1 MSVRLPRGSSSGT
14 SSSSRTD
21 MGIPMKP
28 FDMPSEAKVTEMSW
42 PTKIVLGAGALSRV
56 PAQVERLKMK
66 RPLVITDAG
75 VVKAG
80 LAQKLY
86 DVLKRANVAYEVFDR
101 VEPNP
106 TEKDAFDGL
115 EAYRRAKADGII
127 ALGGGSP
134 LDAAKLVQL
143 LTTHEPPLSRY
154 DDATG
159 GDKYVQDNLPPLIA
173 IPTTAGTGS
182 EVSRSGVATL
192 KDTGRKTVIFSPF
205 LLPRAAI
212 CDPELTLGL
221 PPGPTAATGMDAF
234 THCLEAY
241 IASGFHPLA
250 DAVAIDGIQRVTRSL
265 PAAVSEG
272 GTNLVARTD
281 MMVAAMQ
288 GAMAFQKGLGAC
300 HALAHALTPISN
312 LHHGLANAIVLPTV
326 LEFNRASCTARLARV
341 AVAMGDNSLAREEV
355 LAGNAIERVRKL
367 SALIG
372 IPLRL
377 RDVGVKEAD
386 LPLIA
391 KKAFEDASH
400 QTNPRKCSEADLA
413 ELARAAF

>member
-1 MSVRLPRGSSSGT
+1 
-14 SSSSRTD
+14 
-21 MGIPMKP
+21 MKP
-28 FDMPSEAKVTEMSW
+28 FDMPNEPRITELSW
-42 PTKIVLGAGALSRV
+42 PTKIVLGAGALKRL
-56 PAQVERLKMK
+56 PAQVARLNMK
-66 RPLVITDAG
+66 RPLVVTDAG

-80 LAQKLY
+80 LAQRLY
-86 DVLKRANVAYEVFDR
+86 DVLKGAGVGFATFEEVKPD
-101 VEPNP
+101 P
-106 TEKDAFDGL
+106 TERDAFAGL
-115 EAYRRAKADGII
+115 EAYRANKCDGII
-127 ALGGGSP
+127 AIGGGSP
-134 LDAAKLVQL
+134 LDAAKLVQV

-159 GDKYVQDNLPPLIA
+159 GDQYVRDNMPPLIA

-192 KDTGRKTVIFSPF
+192 SDTGRKTVIFSPH

-241 IASGFHPLA
+241 LSNGFHPLA
-250 DAVAIDGIQRVTRSL
+250 DAVAIDGIARVARSL
-265 PAAVSEG
+265 PRAVEQG
-272 GTNLVARTD
+272 RDLVARTD

-300 HALAHALTPISN
+300 HALAHALTPISGV
-312 LHHGLANAIVLPTV
+312 HHGLANAIVLPV
-326 LEFNRASCTARLARV
+326 VMEFNRPVSTARLARV
-341 AVAMGDNSLAREEV
+341 AVAMGDTSNSREEV

-367 SALIG
+367 NATVG

-377 RDVGVKEAD
+377 RDAGVQEKD
-386 LPLIA
+386 LVRIA
-391 KKAFEDASH
+391 EKAFVDASH
-400 QTNPRKCSEADLA
+400 RGNPRPCTQEDL
-413 ELARAAF
+413 LAMLRESF

>member
-1 MSVRLPRGSSSGT
+1 MH
-14 SSSSRTD
+14 
-21 MGIPMKP
+21 P
-28 FDMPSEAKVTEMSW
+28 FDMPTEARVTEMSW
-42 PTKIVLGAGALSRV
+42 PTKIVFGVGALKRL

-66 RPLVITDAG
+66 RPLVVTDAG

-80 LAQKLY
+80 LAQRIY
-86 DVLKRANVAYEVFDR
+86 DVLKGAGVEYAVFDR

-106 TEKDAFDGL
+106 TEKDVFAGL
-115 EAYRRAKADGII
+115 EAYRRGGCDGIV

-154 DDATG
+154 DDAKG
-159 GDKYVQDNLPPLIA
+159 GDQYVRDDLPPLIA

-192 KDTGRKTVIFSPF
+192 EDTGRKTVIFSPH
-205 LLPRAAI
+205 LLPKAAI

-221 PPGPTAATGMDAF
+221 PPGATAATGMDAF

-241 IASGFHPLA
+241 LSNGFHPLA
-250 DAVAIDGIQRVTRSL
+250 DAVAIDGIIRVGRSL
-265 PAAVSEG
+265 LTAVKEG
-272 GTNLVARTD
+272 SNVSARAD

-300 HALAHALTPISN
+300 HALAHALTPISGV
-312 LHHGLANAIVLPTV
+312 HHGLANAIVLPV
-326 LEFNRASCTARLARV
+326 VMEFNRPMCTARLARV
-341 AVAMGDNSLAREEV
+341 AVAMGEFANMREDV

-367 SALIG
+367 NAAIG
-372 IPLRL
+372 IPARL
-377 RDVGVKEAD
+377 RDAGVQEKD
-386 LPLIA
+386 LSRIA
-391 KKAFEDASH
+391 AKAFEDASH
-400 QTNPRKCSEADLA
+400 LSNPRKCTEADL
-413 ELARAAF
+413 LAMAREAF

>member
-1 MSVRLPRGSSSGT
+1 MTKL
-14 SSSSRTD
+14 
-21 MGIPMKP
+21 
-28 FDMPSEAKVTEMSW
+28 FDMPAEARVTQMSW
-42 PTKIVLGAGALSRV
+42 PTKIVFGAGALKEL

-66 RPLVITDAG
+66 HPLVVTDAG

-80 LAQKLY
+80 LAQRLY
-86 DVLKRANVAYEVFDR
+86 DVLKGAKISFDVFDK

-106 TEKDAFDGL
+106 TEKDAFDGI
-115 EAYRRAKADGII
+115 AYFKAKKCDGFI
-127 ALGGGSP
+127 AIGGGSP
-134 LDAAKLVQL
+134 LDAAKLIQV

-159 GDKYVQDNLPPLIA
+159 GDRFVKDDMPPLIA

-192 KDTGRKTVIFSPF
+192 SDTGRKTVIFSPF
-205 LLPRAAI
+205 LLPKAAI
-212 CDPELTLGL
+212 CDPELTYGL

-241 IASGFHPLA
+241 VANGFHPLA
-250 DAVAIDGIQRVTRSL
+250 DAVAIDGIARVARSL
-265 PAAVSEG
+265 PVAVKEG
-272 GTNLVARTD
+272 SNLQARAD

-300 HALAHALTPISN
+300 HAIAHALGPVSH

-326 LEFNRASCTARLARV
+326 MEFNRAATTARLARV
-341 AVAMGDNSLAREEV
+341 AVAMGDNSISRQEV

-367 SALIG
+367 NAEVG
-372 IPLRL
+372 IPSRL
-377 RDVGVKEAD
+377 REVGVKEED
-386 LPLIA
+386 LGRIA
-391 KKAFEDASH
+391 EKAFQDASH
-400 QTNPRKCSEADLA
+400 GTNPRKCTQDDL
-413 ELARAAF
+413 LTIARAAY

>member
-1 MSVRLPRGSSSGT
+1 MQ
-14 SSSSRTD
+14 
-21 MGIPMKP
+21 P
-28 FDMPSEAKVTEMSW
+28 FDMPSEARVTEMSW
-42 PTKIVLGAGALSRV
+42 PTKIVFGVGALQRL
-56 PAQVERLKMK
+56 PAQVARLKMQ
-66 RPLVITDAG
+66 RPLVVTDAG

-80 LAQKLY
+80 LAQRVF
-86 DVLKRANVAYEVFDR
+86 DVLKGAGVAYAVFDR

-106 TEKDAFDGL
+106 TEKDVFAGL
-115 EAYRRAKADGII
+115 EAYRHHQCDGIV

-154 DDATG
+154 DDAKG
-159 GDKYVQDNLPPLIA
+159 GDQYVRDDLPPLIA

-192 KDTGRKTVIFSPF
+192 EDTGRKTVIFSPH
-205 LLPRAAI
+205 LLPRVAI

-241 IASGFHPLA
+241 VSNGFHPLA
-250 DAVAIDGIQRVTRSL
+250 DAVAIDGIARVGRSL
-265 PAAVSEG
+265 ITAVKEGSNVAAR
-272 GTNLVARTD
+272 AD

-312 LHHGLANAIVLPTV
+312 LHHGLANAIVLPV
-326 LEFNRASCTARLARV
+326 VMEFNRPTCTARLARV
-341 AVAMGDNSLAREEV
+341 AVAMGEFSNVREDV
-355 LAGNAIERVRKL
+355 LAANLIERIRKL
-367 SALIG
+367 NAAIG
-372 IPLRL
+372 IPARL
-377 RDVGVKEAD
+377 RDVGVQEKD
-386 LPLIA
+386 LARIA
-391 KKAFEDASH
+391 SKAFEDASH
-400 QTNPRKCSEADLA
+400 LGNPRKCTEEDLLA
-413 ELARAAF
+413 LAREAF